1 MTQWTEADIPD
12 LTGRT
17 ALVTGANSGLGR
29 QTAAQLARRG
39 ALVVLAGR
47 DEDRLATA
55 AEAVAADATGP
66 APERL
71 LLDLADLASVR
82 AAADRFHADHPTLD
96 VLVNNAGVMAVPR
109 QRTAD
114 GFERQWGTNHLGHF
128 ALTGLLF
135 PALVRGAAARVVTV
149 SSRLH
154 SAGRIRFDDLDFT
167 RRYNRMA
174 AYSQSKLA
182 NLLFAFELD
191 RRCRASSLDVVSV
204 AAHPGLAATNLFTA
218 AGGLFGFFGRVMVP
232 RFAQSAEA
240 GALPQLRAATAPDVE
255 GGQYF
260 GPSERGEQSGPPVVV
275 RAAEQ
280 AYDAAVARRLWT
292 VSEELTGVRF
302 AEPSTPPALQ

>member
-17 ALVTGANSGLGR
+17 ALVTGANSGLGLE
-29 QTAAQLARRG
+29 TATQLARRG

-47 DEDRLATA
+47 DADRGRAAT
-55 AEAVAADATGP
+55 ETVATEATGP
-66 APERL
+66 VPKWLR
-71 LLDLADLASVR
+71 LDLADLGSVR
-82 AAADRFHADHPTLD
+82 AAAEQFHADHSTLD
-96 VLVNNAGVMAVPR
+96 VLVNNAGVMAIPR
-109 QRTAD
+109 QLTAD
-114 GFERQWGTNHLGHF
+114 GFERQFGTNHLGHF
-128 ALTGLLF
+128 ALTGLLL
-135 PALVRGAAARVVTV
+135 PALSRSRRARVVTV

-167 RRYNRMA
+167 RRYSRMA

-191 RRCRASSLDVVSV
+191 RRCRASSADLISV
-204 AAHPGLAATNLFTA
+204 AAHPGLAATNLFA
-218 AGGLFGFFGRVMVP
+218 SAGGLYGLFGRVMVP

-260 GPSERGEQSGPPVVV
+260 GPHDRGEQSGFPVVV
-275 RAAEQ
+275 RASEQ
-280 AYDAAVARRLWT
+280 AYDEAAARRLWA
-292 VSEELTGVRF
+292 VSEELTDVRYQEHP
-302 AEPSTPPALQ
+302 EPAPD